1 MGGSIQTAI
10 GKRGKGYKGGRVN
23 SNPVTTENSSA
34 EVALDIGKFVK
45 AGTTGHTVLT
55 AIADAVAGVVLK
67 SDAFDGVT
75 TPANEAVTIIK
86 RGEVFVYCETAC
98 TKGTSPFVRCIANG
112 ALEVGDVLNVA
123 DGVNTV
129 ELTSAVFSETLT
141 GAGLVALEL
150 K

>member
-1 MGGSIQTAI
+1 MSGSIQTAI

-23 SNPVTTENSSA
+23 SNPITTENSTA

-55 AIADAVAGVVLK
+55 AIADSIAGVVLK
-67 SDAFDGVT
+67 SDAFDGVSVSAKDAIT
-75 TPANEAVTIIK
+75 LIK

-98 TKGTSPFVRCIANG
+98 TKGASPHVRCLANG
-112 ALEVGDVLNVA
+112 ALEVGDVRNVA